1 MAFLFNI
8 LHPESFSM
16 ESHQGIFWP
25 CCKHL
30 KASHRLWKAGGNVT
44 WKVQVHIVAPW
55 PWQKL
60 HNLDISLLASRDF
73 GVRKLRFSRHYSENS
88 HSFLAMKLTVCPW
101 KLMIGRRSCPF
112 GKALFHG
119 AVVLSVSV
127 RSRYSKWFRAKV
139 FLLIQGSRRTILSR
153 SSSNFLIWFRQR
165 KRWGKQHDIYD
176 IVTHMFICCWLAWS
190 TWKSEQV

>member
-1 MAFLFNI
+1 
-8 LHPESFSM
+8 M
-16 ESHQGIFWP
+16 ESWRKCHVKSPSPHCCTLALLTKTSQLGYFVVGFPGNLCGNSAFQGI
-25 CCKHL
+25 K
-30 KASHRLWKAGGNVT
+30 GG
-44 WKVQVHIVAPW
+44 
-55 PWQKL
+55 
-60 HNLDISLLASRDF
+60 
-73 GVRKLRFSRHYSENS
+73 ENS

-101 KLMIGRRSCPF
+101 KWRSCPF

-119 AVVLSVSV
+119 AVVLSVSD
-127 RSRYSKWFRAKV
+127 YSKWFRAKV